1 MGNFSE
7 DLIKYV
13 FEFKKLQYNL
23 YKKTEIKITTDTG
36 NTFIEIYSNEMGLIF
51 CEY

>member
-1 MGNFSE
+1 MGTFSE

-23 YKKTEIKITTDTG
+23 YKKADTG
-36 NTFIEIYSNEMGLIF
+36 NTFIEIYSNGMGLIF